1 MASGSPLPCS
11 HSACDLLYGKVLL
24 KKAKDK
30 SVYSRKITGSF
41 GSSQE
46 TRGQQSPSL
55 SVSSVKWSDS
65 LYQGWEKRKTGS
77 PSGSAGQGEETSW
90 WEKLGSRWFF
100 LVCCLLKYMQ
110 SSLMELI
117 DHPIRSL
124 STAVKSCA
132 KGRWVLQAGAG
143 NQASSW
149 QNTA

>member
-11 HSACDLLYGKVLL
+11 HSACDLLYGKALL
-24 KKAKDK
+24 EKAKDK

-77 PSGSAGQGEETSW
+77 PSV
-90 WEKLGSRWFF
+90 LG
-100 LVCCLLKYMQ
+100 K
-110 SSLMELI
+110 
-117 DHPIRSL
+117 
-124 STAVKSCA
+124 VK
-132 KGRWVLQAGAG
+132 RQAGGKNWAQG
-143 NQASSW
+143 GSFLYVVCLTTCNAV
-149 QNTA
+149 